1 MVSCPWVRIK
11 STDYFCYCKV
21 LVFWFFFL
29 QAFTFRC
36 SLIRKKPD
44 WKRMDVKPKSTNPLV
59 CQLLST
65 IYFVLT
71 DGQYFYILFMF
82 LLNSYFCTGAA
93 RCHCE
98 HLWALGCWSAA
109 HSFHTTVEIMWS
121 IDLKGK
127 WADSDIELFYPQSTL
142 YNRPHSHPLK
152 QTLFNTGIAC
162 LYCLTSLLLK

>member
-1 MVSCPWVRIK
+1 MVSSPWVRIK

-21 LVFWFFFL
+21 LVFL

-65 IYFVLT
+65 IYFVRAHWWSIFLYSICVSAE
-71 DGQYFYILFMF
+71 QLFLHRGSPVSLWTSLSTR
-82 LLNSYFCTGAA
+82 LLIT
-93 RCHCE
+93 
-98 HLWALGCWSAA
+98 
-109 HSFHTTVEIMWS
+109 HSFHTTVETMWS
-121 IDLKGK
+121 IDLRGK
-127 WADSDIELFYPQSTL
+127 WADSDIELFYPPQSTL